1 MESSKYYILCVC
13 VCVCVP
19 VALVIQDVMRMCRI
33 ILSSVACLSL
43 PYFSTMSHNGHNF
56 VENVID
62 NKMRV
67 WISSTTFV

>member
-1 MESSKYYILCVC
+1 
-13 VCVCVP
+13 
-19 VALVIQDVMRMCRI
+19 
-33 ILSSVACLSL
+33 
-43 PYFSTMSHNGHNF
+43 MSHKGHNF